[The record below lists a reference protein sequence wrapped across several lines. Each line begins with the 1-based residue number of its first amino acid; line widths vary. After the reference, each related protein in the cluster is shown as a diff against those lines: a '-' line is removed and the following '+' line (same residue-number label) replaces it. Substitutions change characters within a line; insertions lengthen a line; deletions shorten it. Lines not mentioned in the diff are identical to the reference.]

1 MHQKNQ
7 PSSLPWTI
15 YLTIG
20 TLREIISIAWLV
32 TLPLMWVAYDREQPI
47 KKRKTAAKI
56 FLAMLVAKMIFD
68 IVLVLI
74 GQQKWYLGL
83 ISLIFSINSANSL
96 LKILLKDE

>member
-1 MHQKNQ
+1 MYQKNQ

-20 TLREIISIAWLV
+20 TLREIISIAWLI

-47 KKRKTAAKI
+47 ARRKSAAKI

-68 IVLVLI
+68 IVLVFA
-74 GQQKWYLGL
+74 GYQKWYLGL
-83 ISLIFSINSANSL
+83 VSLVFSINSAYSL